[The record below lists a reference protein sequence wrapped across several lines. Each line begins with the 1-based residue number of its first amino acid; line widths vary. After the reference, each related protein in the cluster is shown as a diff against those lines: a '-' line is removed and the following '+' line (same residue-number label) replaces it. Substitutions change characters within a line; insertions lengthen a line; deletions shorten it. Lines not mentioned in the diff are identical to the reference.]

1 MARGK
6 KNPKVEFYFTKN
18 EKWQKELAKL
28 RMIVLASGL
37 TEELKWGV
45 PCYTL
50 DDGNVV
56 LLHVFKAYCAILFIK
71 GVLMK
76 DPEGILIQQTE
87 NVQSG
92 RQIRFANVR
101 EIVETED
108 VLKAYI
114 DEAIELEKSG
124 VKLPHKKTAE
134 YPVAEEFQIQLDEH
148 SKLKAAFE
156 SLTPG
161 RQHGYL
167 LHFAAPKQSKTLAAK
182 VEKAIPQ
189 ILKGKGLDDD

>member
-124 VKLPHKKTAE
+124 VKLPHKKSAE
-134 YPVAEEFQIQLDEH
+134 YPIAEEFQIQLDEH